1 MIPGKTKSK
10 VRILVVEDDVIIA
23 QDIQRTL
30 LKLGYEALS
39 PVTSGAEAI
48 RAVQEIHPDLVLMD
62 IQLHG
67 WMDGVEVADYI
78 QRQSGIPVIY
88 LTAHSDE
95 ATLGR
100 ALLTEPFGYVLKP
113 FEEREL
119 LVAIEIALY
128 RYAAEK
134 KLRQAEQTITEQHSR
149 LQALIRSS
157 RSGIVMVTTDWHTLV
172 VNSAALELFGLPGR
186 PEDWIG
192 RPVEDWLRTLRH
204 SAPGVVKATLAE
216 KRRIQ
221 RGDEPAKEGEYE
233 VPPRIIHWQNMPVL
247 SGLTPLGR
255 LIILRDV
262 TRERRLEKT
271 RDDLTKTMVHDLRN
285 PLTVI
290 MEALYL
296 LSEPDLSEDDR
307 QQILKSSQNSAQ
319 WMLNLIN
326 RILSISRLESGQVP
340 LEPDRTKLETL
351 VSDMF
356 ELQGPLADEKQLR
369 LQNDVPKT
377 LPPAW
382 VDTDLIGRVLQNLI
396 GNAIKFTPRENIIQV
411 TAELETTPVPPH
423 LLVGVHNPGPG
434 IPPELQDRLFQ
445 KFVKGRHPEAGTGLG
460 LAFCRLAVEAH
471 GGRIWVESGNDHL
484 TTFKF
489 TLPVAEELPAQ

>member
-1 MIPGKTKSK
+1 MIPGKNKPK

-23 QDIQRTL
+23 QDIQQTL

-48 RAVQEIHPDLVLMD
+48 RSVQTLHPDLVLMD

-67 WMDGVEVADYI
+67 AMDGVEVADYV
-78 QRQSGIPVIY
+78 QRQSSVPVIY

-100 ALLTEPFGYVLKP
+100 ALLTEPYGYLLKP

-128 RYAAEK
+128 RHAAEK
-134 KLRQAEQTITEQHSR
+134 KLRQAEQTIAEQHSR
-149 LQALIRSS
+149 LQAVIRSS
-157 RSGIVMVTTDWHTLV
+157 RSGIIMVTTDWHTLV
-172 VNSAALELFGLPGR
+172 VNEAVLELLGLPGR

-192 RPVEDWLRTLRH
+192 HPAEDWLRVLRH
-204 SAPGVVKATLAE
+204 YAPGVVKTTLAE

-221 RGDEPAKEGEYE
+221 RGDEPIKDGEYD
-233 VPPRIIHWQNMPVL
+233 VPPRTIHWQNIPVL
-247 SGLTPLGR
+247 AGATPLGR
-255 LIILRDV
+255 LLVLRDV

-271 RDDLTKTMVHDLRN
+271 RDDLTRTMVHDLRN

-290 MEALYL
+290 MEALFL
-296 LSEPDLSEDDR
+296 LTEPDLSEEDR

-340 LEPDRTKLETL
+340 LEPDRAKLETL
-351 VSDMF
+351 VSDMM
-356 ELQGPLADEKQLR
+356 ELQSPLADEKQLR

-396 GNAIKFTPRENIIQV
+396 GNAIKFTPRQNTIQV
-411 TAELETTPVPPH
+411 TAELQTTSAPAH

-471 GGRIWVESGNDHL
+471 GGRIWVESGTNHL

-489 TLPVAEELPAQ
+489 TLPVAEEFPSP